1 MSDSTSSTITTISNN
16 PFISE
21 PFVFLNHYSLDTHTI
36 QTLLQRSERIPH
48 FFAPLGYEAYFQSL
62 GVPASNTHR
71 MDWRDSK
78 RLEVSFDTDTSTQS
92 DDSAPVTKR
101 IVDMHA
107 TGRTRRAS
115 YKSLWASWVV
125 EEVITDYLGESA
137 RPPVKVY
144 FAGDT
149 GYRTVFD
156 GEDEEE
162 VPYCPAFEE
171 IGEIFGGFDFAMIP
185 IG

>member
-1 MSDSTSSTITTISNN
+1 M
-16 PFISE
+16 
-21 PFVFLNHYSLDTHTI
+21 
-36 QTLLQRSERIPH
+36 
-48 FFAPLGYEAYFQSL
+48 
-62 GVPASNTHR
+62 PASNIHT
-71 MDWRDSK
+71 MDWRVSK

-92 DDSAPVTKR
+92 DDSAPITKR
-101 IVDMHA
+101 IVDITCTPCQHA

-125 EEVITDYLGESA
+125 EEVITDYLAESARPPVKVITDYLAESA

-171 IGEIFGGFDFAMIP
+171 IGEIFGGFDFAMVP